1 MSRRD
6 AFSFRQRPSG
16 LFKRFLKAPTYL
28 FRWKL
33 GFLFGDRFLML
44 THLGR
49 TSGRSYRTVL
59 EVVHHDESS
68 GEYVVCSGTGPNA
81 DWYRNI
87 SARPAMS
94 IQVRNEVWTP
104 EQRMLTADEAAGMF
118 ADYEARHPKAA
129 RRLLASMGQSYDGSD
144 ADRVRMAGN
153 LPMVAFRRSG
163 AG

>member
-1 MSRRD
+1 
-6 AFSFRQRPSG
+6 
-16 LFKRFLKAPTYL
+16 
-28 FRWKL
+28 
-33 GFLFGDRFLML
+33 
-44 THLGR
+44 
-49 TSGRSYRTVL
+49 
-59 EVVHHDESS
+59 
-68 GEYVVCSGTGPNA
+68 
-81 DWYRNI
+81 
-87 SARPAMS
+87 MS

-104 EQRMLTADEAAGMF
+104 EQRMLTAEEAAGMF